1 MCPTVTLLIPDL
13 SLLLDGSALNA
24 FHLCHHQDE
33 FDNFA
38 DSLTSHIAPSRKK
51 FISSLLW
58 FMTQYLQN
66 L

>member
-1 MCPTVTLLIPDL
+1 MCPTVT
-13 SLLLDGSALNA
+13 LLLDGSALNA

-38 DSLTSHIAPSRKK
+38 DSLTLHTAPSRKT